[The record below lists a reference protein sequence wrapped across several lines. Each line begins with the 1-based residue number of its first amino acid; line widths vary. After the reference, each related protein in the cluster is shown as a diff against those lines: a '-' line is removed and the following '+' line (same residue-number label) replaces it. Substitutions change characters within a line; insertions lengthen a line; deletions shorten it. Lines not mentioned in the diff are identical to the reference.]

1 MTTHLQQ
8 RARTIRVLSIASV
21 LVISGIAV
29 SQASYSA
36 FSATTSNSGNSW
48 SSGEATFTNDRATTP
63 FVATNLDSLD
73 SGSIPVILTYTG
85 ANDPNAYVTL
95 TAKADGTDVALADKI
110 DITLYASDNGTAD
123 GNHTAEANVMW
134 SGTLGQL
141 LTLNPSAPNGAVVQH
156 TSDFAGTKTW
166 IDWQVSGDID
176 NSLLAKSLKA
186 DLVFTINSSTE

>member
-63 FVATNLDSLD
+63 FVATNLDS
-73 SGSIPVILTYTG
+73 SIQ
-85 ANDPNAYVTL
+85 A
-95 TAKADGTDVALADKI
+95 
-110 DITLYASDNGTAD
+110 
-123 GNHTAEANVMW
+123 
-134 SGTLGQL
+134 
-141 LTLNPSAPNGAVVQH
+141 PSP
-156 TSDFAGTKTW
+156 
-166 IDWQVSGDID
+166 
-176 NSLLAKSLKA
+176 
-186 DLVFTINSSTE
+186 